1 MKIIITEEQYVNLFT
16 KRRIGFITQLVD
28 EYKIY
33 YHPCD
38 YTYIGGFT
46 DYYDDVVSGVVR
58 GLIDEDLKIEWDRAV
73 NMIDDFTEMV
83 TADINGL
90 FKDDLKIFFRK
101 KIKRGCKGR

>member
-1 MKIIITEEQYVNLFT
+1 MKIIITESQYVNLFT
-16 KRRIGFITQLVD
+16 KRRIKFITYLVD
-28 EYKIY
+28 LYKIY

-38 YTYIGGFT
+38 YDYIGGFD